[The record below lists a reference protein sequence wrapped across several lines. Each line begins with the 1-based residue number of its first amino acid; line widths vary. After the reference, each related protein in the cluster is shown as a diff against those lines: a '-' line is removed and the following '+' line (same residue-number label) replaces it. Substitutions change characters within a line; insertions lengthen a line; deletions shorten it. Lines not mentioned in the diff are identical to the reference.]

1 VPAARPPAA
10 KVSAFALEER
20 LSASLHDIVDYL
32 DSLLARPGLQDASLN
47 GLQVE
52 ASSEVARVG
61 LAVDAALPTI
71 ASGAEHGC
79 DLLVVHHG
87 LFWGADQPLR
97 GALGARVARC
107 FEAGV
112 SVYAS
117 HLPLDVHPEVGNN
130 ALLSR
135 ALGADPN
142 AGFGDHGGVL
152 LGTLADLEEPLP
164 LAELAGRLAATGC
177 DDQTMWAFGPDP
189 VQRLAVLTGSG
200 ASFLRAAVDA
210 EADCF
215 ITGETRHSAYHEAR
229 EAGINCI
236 FAGHYATETF
246 GVRALG
252 ERLRADLGVET
263 EWLHLPTG
271 I

>member
-1 VPAARPPAA
+1 MG
-10 KVSAFALEER
+10 
-20 LSASLHDIVDYL
+20 ASLHEITASL
-32 DSLLARPGLQDASLN
+32 DALLECTGLTDASLN

-52 ASSEVARVG
+52 ASEDVVTVG
-61 LAVDAALPTI
+61 LAVDAALPTLEM
-71 ASGAEHGC
+71 ARDADC
-79 DLLVVHHG
+79 QLLIVHHG
-87 LFWGADQPLR
+87 LFWGSDQPLR
-97 GALGARVARC
+97 GALGRRVACC
-107 FEAGV
+107 FESGI

-117 HLPLDVHPEVGNN
+117 HLPLDVHAEVGNN

-135 ALGADPN
+135 ALGADPIG
-142 AGFGDHGGVL
+142 GFGL
-152 LGTLADLEEPLP
+152 LGSVPLGTVADLPESMP

-189 VQRLAVLTGSG
+189 VRRLAVLTGSG
-200 ASFLRAAVDA
+200 CSFLDEAIASG
-210 EADCF
+210 ADCF
-215 ITGETRHSAYHEAR
+215 ITGEAKHSAYHAAR

-252 ERLRADLGVET
+252 ARLAEQFGVET